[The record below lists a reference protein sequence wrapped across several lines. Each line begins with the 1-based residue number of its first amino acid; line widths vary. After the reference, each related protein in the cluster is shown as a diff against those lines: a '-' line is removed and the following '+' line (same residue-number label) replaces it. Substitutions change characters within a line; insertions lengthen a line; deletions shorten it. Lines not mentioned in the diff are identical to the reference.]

1 MLVPLIVLAP
11 VVTDGI
17 TLLLIG
23 FMLALSAASLPVQL
37 GKDWIWLHAARIAAA
52 TFPLL
57 VALVA
62 CPLRRR

>member
-17 TLLLIG
+17 TMLLIG
-23 FMLALSAASLPVQL
+23 FMFAMSAASLLVQV
-37 GKDWIWLHAARIAAA
+37 GRDWIWLHAARITAA

-57 VALVA
+57 IALVA
-62 CPLRRR
+62 AIR